1 MNPFSALFVGAGL
14 LILPAMTSNPETAT
28 HGTRLVEL
36 RSETGCSDLDGNRYV
51 GQRVC
56 KNCHSKP
63 EKGEIHEK
71 WSAGPHAKAFDTLA
85 SDAAKKIAQEMGIE
99 DPQKSD
105 KCLECHV
112 TAFGVDKDLIKRGF
126 KAADGVQC
134 ESCHGPGE
142 EHFKIRF
149 KEAQGKE
156 STPIS
161 PDEILNER
169 VVTTCTKCHNERSP
183 TYKEFCFKE
192 RMAVIEHLDPRKER
206 TEEELKKL
214 RETCSPDCKKCAKE
228 KEEQGKKDEE

>member
-85 SDAAKKIAQEMGIE
+85 SDAAKKIAQEMGI
-99 DPQKSD
+99 
-105 KCLECHV
+105 
-112 TAFGVDKDLIKRGF
+112 
-126 KAADGVQC
+126 
-134 ESCHGPGE
+134 
-142 EHFKIRF
+142 
-149 KEAQGKE
+149 
-156 STPIS
+156 
-161 PDEILNER
+161 
-169 VVTTCTKCHNERSP
+169 
-183 TYKEFCFKE
+183 
-192 RMAVIEHLDPRKER
+192 
-206 TEEELKKL
+206 
-214 RETCSPDCKKCAKE
+214 
-228 KEEQGKKDEE
+228 